1 MAALDISDTWEL
13 VPLPTSK
20 TTVSFRGVYTM
31 KIKPDDNIDCYKV
44 RLVAKGYTQIFGP
57 DYRDTFSPMA
67 KIAHVHLFLAMA
79 AIQHWPLYQLDI
91 KNAILHGELHKV
103 YMDWPPGFIVSGESR
118 WFVGFVVLSMV
129 EVVSSCMV

>member
-44 RLVAKGYTQIFGP
+44 RLVAKGYTQIFGLN
-57 DYRDTFSPMA
+57 YGGTFSLLA
-67 KIAHVHLFLAMA
+67 KIASVRLFLAMA
-79 AIQHWPLYQLDI
+79 AIQHWSLHQLGI
-91 KNAILHGELHKV
+91 KNAFLHGELQEF
-103 YMDWPPGFIVSGESR
+103 YMSQTPGFGQ
-118 WFVGFVVLSMV
+118 
-129 EVVSSCMV
+129 